1 MSVLP
6 TLDNKIY
13 ALFVIVWFE
22 VKAADVISTASSNV
36 TVISNVPVSAIVASV
51 QSIPMIDAEPN
62 ASARFFT
69 QTNISGC
76 ASALSFPDAPRP
88 GAKPQ
93 PPFTAIQCS
102 FAPVEPAA
110 LLSTGKNF
118 GLSAGAVVVPHK
130 PIFFLPIHTNIN
142 IVLFIII

>member
-102 FAPVEPAA
+102 FAPVEPAYWQ
-110 LLSTGKNF
+110 KNDRC
-118 GLSAGAVVVPHK
+118 
-130 PIFFLPIHTNIN
+130 PILWDIGRFLVNEI
-142 IVLFIII
+142 